1 MHVLVSCPKL
11 RTPRHRLQKKVGDA
25 LDSIS
30 LMLGGTPHNEQ
41 GNVTGRSIN
50 REVVNAVLDF
60 TDASQR
66 FRTRAPEGSQRRAE
80 DKEHD
85 IGPNEAQT
93 SLVKWNKYTIDFQ
106 G

>member
-1 MHVLVSCPKL
+1 MGLAPPGLSYLRWLVQKGMASQCGAIETVMHVWVSCPKL
-11 RTPRHRLQKKVGDA
+11 RTPRHQLQKKVGDA

-50 REVVNAVLDF
+50 REVVDAVLDF

-66 FRTRAPEGSQRRAE
+66 F
-80 DKEHD
+80 
-85 IGPNEAQT
+85 
-93 SLVKWNKYTIDFQ
+93 
-106 G
+106 